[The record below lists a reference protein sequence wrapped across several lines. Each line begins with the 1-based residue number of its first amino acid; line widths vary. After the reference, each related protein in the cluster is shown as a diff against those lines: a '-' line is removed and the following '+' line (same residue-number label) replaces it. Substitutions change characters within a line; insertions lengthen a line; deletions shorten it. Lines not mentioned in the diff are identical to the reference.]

1 MSDVETTLRGP
12 EAYKIAARALEL
24 MERHQ
29 VWPTALNFELW
40 THYVADPDGAL
51 ARELTRLIS
60 LGEPMT
66 ELVSEELAATYL
78 PKARLNE
85 QIRDAGDILSKELEA
100 VSKAIQNAQKSNAA
114 FGKQLAGASKSLDG
128 RPTSRPSRPWSRQP
142 GRSHPPRAQGKP
154 VAGNAP
160 GRLHRRGR
168 APARAPGTGP
178 PRRHHRR
185 PDQPGQPQGLRRRA
199 GARLLRTP
207 TTKAAPSAWPC
218 STSTTSKASTTPGA
232 TRRATRSSAT
242 SPR

>member
-12 EAYKIAARALEL
+12 EAYKIASRALEL

-66 ELVSEELAATYL
+66 ELVSEELAAHFL

-100 VSKAIQNAQKSNAA
+100 VSKAIQNAQKTNAA

-128 RPTSRPSRPWSRQP
+128 RPTSKPSRPWSPASPR
-142 GRSHPPRAQGKP
+142 PP
-154 VAGNAP
+154 
-160 GRLHRRGR
+160 
-168 APARAPGTGP
+168 
-178 PRRHHRR
+178 
-185 PDQPGQPQGLRRRA
+185 
-199 GARLLRTP
+199 
-207 TTKAAPSAWPC
+207 AACTRKTSRWKRAWP
-218 STSTTSKASTTPGA
+218 TPPP
-232 TRRATRSSAT
+232 RSSACAST
-242 SPR
+242 WNRSAATPPPTA